1 VRGLL
6 LRGGEGK
13 EGEEGDGGERRK
25 GKGRE
30 MDGRK
35 GLPRFEKFF
44 LATLLGEVQDSW
56 HSQS

>member
-25 GKGRE
+25 GRE
-30 MDGRK
+30 MEGRK
-35 GLPRFEKFF
+35 GLPRFKKIF

>member
-6 LRGGEGK
+6 LRGGRERRGRKEMEGN
-13 EGEEGDGGERRK
+13 GER
-25 GKGRE
+25 GRE
-30 MDGRK
+30 MEGRK
-35 GLPRFEKFF
+35 GLPRFEKIF